1 MNSAGNLAARVVR
14 PTTHSRTIVVLS
26 LAAFASAASMRAC
39 DSLLAAL
46 VATFGISTGQAAHTI
61 SFFALAYGLTQML
74 YGPLGDRYGKVR
86 VIAVAASAGVAV
98 RLGAMLAPGIGWL
111 IGFRAAGGAAA
122 AAIIPLSMAWIGD
135 QISYEHRQ
143 ATLARFLMG
152 QMLGVIG
159 GQFVGGVFADH
170 LGWRWTFGFLAATY
184 LVAATALWTESS
196 GSGAATAGAPADY
209 ARRIVQ
215 IVQGAWPRVILVAVF
230 FEGLAVF
237 SALAFI
243 PWHLHDRFGVSLTL
257 AGLAPGAFAL
267 GGLCYA
273 LFARRLLARLGEA
286 GLVRA
291 GAVCLA
297 IALVSLASGGSWLL
311 AIPESSLLGL
321 GYYMLHNTLQTNA
334 TQMAPA
340 NRGTAVS
347 LFASCFFLGQ
357 ATGVSIVS
365 TMADSIGTPTMFV
378 AAALVVI
385 TLAAALA
392 AALQRRYC

>member
-1 MNSAGNLAARVVR
+1 VL
-14 PTTHSRTIVVLS
+14 LS

-39 DSLLAAL
+39 DALLPAL
-46 VATFGISTGQAAHTI
+46 VGTFGITTGRAAHTV

-74 YGPLGDRYGKVR
+74 YGPLGDRYGKLR

-98 RLGAMLAPGIGWL
+98 SLGAMLAPGIGWL

-135 QISYEHRQ
+135 QIAYEHRQ

-159 GQFVGGVFADH
+159 GQFLGGVFADH

-184 LVAATALWTESS
+184 LAAATALWT
-196 GSGAATAGAPADY
+196 GSGGFGVATAGAAASF
-209 ARRIVQ
+209 ARRIVA
-215 IVQGAWPRVILVAVF
+215 IGRGAWPRVIFATVF
-230 FEGLAVF
+230 FEGLSVF
-237 SALAFI
+237 GALAFI
-243 PWHLHDRFGVSLTL
+243 PWHLHDRFRVSLTL

-267 GGLCYA
+267 GGLFYA
-273 LFARRLLARLGEA
+273 VFARRLLARLGEA

-297 IALVSLASGGSWLL
+297 IGLVGLALGGSWLL
-311 AIPESSLLGL
+311 AIPESALLGL

-357 ATGVSIVS
+357 AIGVSIAS
-365 TMADSIGTPTMFV
+365 AMADSIGTPTMFV
-378 AAALVVI
+378 AAALVLV
-385 TLAAALA
+385 TLAAAFA